1 MGLIAHNYDFFVE
14 WVASL
19 LIGVFVADAFDQLD
33 HRKDAVFIL
42 DSEG

>member
-1 MGLIAHNYDFFVE
+1 MGLIAHYYDFFVE

-19 LIGVFVADAFDQLD
+19 LIGVFVADTFDQLD
-33 HRKDAVFIL
+33 HWKDAVLIL